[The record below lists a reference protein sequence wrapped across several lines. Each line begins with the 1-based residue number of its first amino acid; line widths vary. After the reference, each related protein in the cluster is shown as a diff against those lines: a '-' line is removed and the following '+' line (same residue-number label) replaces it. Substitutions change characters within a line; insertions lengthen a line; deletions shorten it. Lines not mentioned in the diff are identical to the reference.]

1 MVPLVSSTG
10 TSLGPPVNP
19 VPRDSAPTSVSGG
32 GAGSVVHPGPT
43 TGDLGADGVHPVY
56 SSLSNNM
63 VADLERVF
71 RHFDTTQDG
80 AWTFM
85 EFNAFQC
92 ACNEPDEVVDSA
104 AMFVQ
109 VFTGAGIGANCLSGQ
124 PLSRMLVVSPQCQPV
139 LTDLTDDD
147 TLPLK
152 GFLQLHNMLGIDEV
166 AKVRA
171 MLHTVLST
179 PEPEADG
186 GNDGAGDGGDDA
198 ASDGG
203 EVEEDI
209 HTFGLDIPGPIQDL
223 AAAAVDRGIDLRPWF
238 AHYDTAGEGCMP
250 ARDFERALTGL
261 ALGVGVGLDAELKDH
276 LSEALNPDTLGS
288 LLTALDPAGSGI
300 VDYQLLLQ
308 ELGVEDADEG
318 EASHAASA
326 SAGVAAPSDPGAGA
340 GGGAGA
346 GAGAAA
352 GDGGAET
359 EAAPAR
365 SRPAPVNTQDAGQA
379 PHRPSQDQPHPSPRK
394 AHTRPPAPAA
404 RGSGGGGGG
413 NSGAAGRQAP
423 TRAPHR
429 KPATVQEL
437 AAELKEHM
445 RKAEL
450 YNKLRT
456 HLGLG
461 TVAAGDA
468 GAPRQRRRAWADSEP
483 GASGEERAAG
493 GADAANATS
502 TVHSHD
508 FWEGLQLIGMKI
520 SPSMAAALLV
530 QAGGMAHRD
539 PDAAPDA
546 SPRSA
551 VGATILSST
560 LRKYV
565 ALSWVW
571 RLECAGSAP
580 CCWLLCL
587 LCIPRTEPHLTV
599 PTRVPDTLCT
609 SATPGLEAR
618 SRCLRAPGWPRSVPP
633 RLRHTASTSWRCR
646 RCWLGRMQSYPTTP
660 SPACSRSSRSCPT
673 RWWRRRLRWP
683 RLTTWHHTTARRK

>member
-186 GNDGAGDGGDDA
+186 GNDGAGDGGDDD

-318 EASHAASA
+318 EASHAAYG

-599 PTRVPDTLCT
+599 PTLC
-609 SATPGLEAR
+609 AQTPY
-618 SRCLRAPGWPRSVPP
+618 APP
-633 RLRHTASTSWRCR
+633 LHTAWRQRAGVSGRLGGQEACR
-646 RCWLGRMQSYPTTP
+646 QGRDTP
-660 SPACSRSSRSCPT
+660 QAHRGAADAAGWGECNPT
-673 RWWRRRLRWP
+673 RRR
-683 RLTTWHHTTARRK
+683 HHRPAHGVRDLARQGGGGGGCGGHG